1 MKTTK
6 EKIQHIQTIFRHV
19 QDSFSDS
26 YTLQTLAENL
36 GNYEIEFRSIAYEA
50 ASMCIALQDFK
61 TANEL
66 NRWHDFLNE
75 NSAHATQIHVGL
87 GWALAQNEISPIEFL
102 RQLEPVFGYRVLDGY
117 GYYEGFFRR
126 RKSILNQQQPQWN
139 DSTATGAYNQGLG
152 RSLWYIHN
160 GEIDAAKHALE
171 KFPVE
176 RHKDL
181 WRGLGIAIAYVGG
194 CNEKMLRE
202 VFIQSGLYKSQLA
215 TGAVMALVSRH
226 YANYI
231 SDDTSLVCK
240 VWLNKTS
247 EEIIL
252 LNENL
257 RSSLNL
263 KADDAYK
270 NWIEKLSCLL

>member
-1 MKTTK
+1 MTENRVVQKMET
-6 EKIQHIQTIFRHV
+6 IQRIFREV
-19 QDSFSDS
+19 QDSYSETTQLD
-26 YTLQTLAENL
+26 
-36 GNYEIEFRSIAYEA
+36 NYEIEFRSIAYEA
-50 ASMCIALQDFK
+50 TSMCIALEDLK
-61 TANEL
+61 NGNEL

-102 RQLEPVFGYRVLDGY
+102 QQLEPVFGYRVLDGY

-139 DSTATGAYNQGLG
+139 DSTATGAYDQGLG

-202 VFIQSGLYKSQLA
+202 VFIQSGSYKTQLVG
-215 TGAVMALVSRH
+215 GAMMALVSRD

-231 SDDTSLVCK
+231 SDDTALVCK
-240 VWLNKTS
+240 IWQNKTP
-247 EEIIL
+247 EEIIM
-252 LNENL
+252 LNESL
-257 RSSLNL
+257 RSGLDL
-263 KADDAYK
+263 KAKDVYK
-270 NWIEKLSCLL
+270 KWIEEIEKIF